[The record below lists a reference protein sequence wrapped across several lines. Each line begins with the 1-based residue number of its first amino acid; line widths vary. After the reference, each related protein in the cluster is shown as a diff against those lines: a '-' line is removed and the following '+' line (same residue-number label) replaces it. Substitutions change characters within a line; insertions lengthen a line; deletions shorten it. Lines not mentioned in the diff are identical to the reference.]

1 MRVKRNALQLGEY
14 LQGCDIVLDGRDD
27 VACSDPAGELT
38 RETSVRLNDT
48 KYRITHGLSKLGNL
62 LPVKMIPE
70 KPLPFNGD
78 FSSPDEYIDEL
89 LKFVRTSETFQI
101 LCGGVHILDFFTI
114 EPGLFHY
121 AIPKEWHPFIL
132 SCSLMEFL
140 DLLMRDDLEKLN
152 YDGIQPPES
161 FIEYVRTVRNL
172 SLGRSFTPPTEKL
185 PALPR
190 SVAIGMNV
198 KKNHEVTNFADCL
211 SRLSD
216 DIREQYGN
224 EISHYVD
231 FGSGQNYLGR
241 AMASEPYNRH
251 VVAVEGREN
260 NVSAAKGLD
269 MSSGLAVKP
278 KVMRNKKLWTKILE
292 ARGPDT
298 QDDPEALAKAIRDV
312 AGDEAFEFKPV
323 KELEGEYT
331 LEKGKGSVQYISGR
345 LDSGELGEVI
355 AQINTESDSEAEKK
369 DLSLMAMSIHSCGNL
384 SHFGIRSL
392 VLNPDI
398 RAVAIVGCC
407 YNLMTEKLGP
417 PTYKHA
423 FLRPTLQAVNGRLV
437 RESDKHDPQGF
448 PMSQKFSTYQGDGVR
463 LNITARMMACQAP
476 QNWTEKESAG
486 FFSRHFYRAVLQKI
500 FLDRGVV
507 RKVRHG
513 DSQGE
518 QRKADTASSAR
529 DDSESPFDISTNPVI
544 IGSLRKSCY
553 VTFKSY
559 VRGAV
564 EKLTTNTDYKQYVE
578 VMQEKMGNITD
589 EEIEQYEAQYLP
601 RKKELCAIWSLMAF
615 SAMAVESLIV
625 SDRWTFLKEHDDLV
639 RHAWVETVFD
649 YGLSP
654 RNLVVVGVKR

>member
-1 MRVKRNALQLGEY
+1 
-14 LQGCDIVLDGRDD
+14 
-27 VACSDPAGELT
+27 
-38 RETSVRLNDT
+38 
-48 KYRITHGLSKLGNL
+48 
-62 LPVKMIPE
+62 MIPE
-70 KPLPFNGD
+70 KPLPFNGN
-78 FSSPDEYIDEL
+78 FSSPEEYIDEL

-121 AIPKEWHPFIL
+121 AIPKEWHAFIL
-132 SCSLMEFL
+132 SRSLMEFL
-140 DLLMRDDLEKLN
+140 DFLMRNDLDNLKLE
-152 YDGIQPPES
+152 GEQPPAS
-161 FIEYVRTVRNL
+161 LIDYTRTVRNL
-172 SLGRSFTPPTEKL
+172 SLGRSFTPASEKL
-185 PALPR
+185 PVLPR
-190 SVAIGMNV
+190 SVAVGMNV
-198 KKNHEVTNFADCL
+198 KKTHEVTNFADYL
-211 SRLSD
+211 ARLSE
-216 DIREQYGN
+216 DISSQCGY

-251 VVAVEGREN
+251 VIAVEGREN
-260 NVSAAKGLD
+260 NVTAARGLD
-269 MSSGLAVKP
+269 VSSGLAVKP

-292 ARGPDT
+292 ARGPDG
-298 QDDPEALAKAIRDV
+298 QDDSEALAKAIREV
-312 AGDEAFEFKPV
+312 AGDEAFEFRPV
-323 KELEGEYT
+323 KELEAEYT
-331 LEKGKGSVQYISGR
+331 VGKGKGSVQYISGR
-345 LDSGELGEVI
+345 LETGDLADVI
-355 AQINTESDSEAEKK
+355 AQINPGSHIEDEKK

-437 RESDKHDPQGF
+437 RESEKHDPQGF
-448 PMSQKFSTYQGDGVR
+448 PMSQKFSAYQGEGVR

-486 FFSRHFYRAVLQKI
+486 FFSRHFYRAVLQKM

-507 RKVRHG
+507 KKVRHTG
-513 DSQGE
+513 SQGKS
-518 QRKADTASSAR
+518 QTDTAASTQ

-553 VTFKSY
+553 GSFKSY

-564 EKLTTNTDYKQYVE
+564 EKLTTNNEYKQYAD
-578 VMQEKMGNITD
+578 VMQEKMGDISD
-589 EEIEQYEAQYLP
+589 EEIERYEALYLP
-601 RKKELCAIWSLMAF
+601 RKKELCAVWSLMAF

-649 YGLSP
+649 YEQSP

>member
-241 AMASEPYNRH
+241 VMASEPYNRH

-559 VRGAV
+559 VHGAV

>member
-1 MRVKRNALQLGEY
+1 
-14 LQGCDIVLDGRDD
+14 
-27 VACSDPAGELT
+27 
-38 RETSVRLNDT
+38 
-48 KYRITHGLSKLGNL
+48 
-62 LPVKMIPE
+62 MIPE
-70 KPLPFNGD
+70 KPLPFNGN
-78 FSSPDEYIDEL
+78 FSSPEEYIDEL
-89 LKFVRTSETFQI
+89 LKFVRTSETFQV

-121 AIPKEWHPFIL
+121 AIPKEWHAFIL
-132 SCSLMEFL
+132 SRSLMEFL
-140 DLLMRDDLEKLN
+140 DLLMRDDLDNIKLE
-152 YDGIQPPES
+152 GEQPPAS
-161 FIEYVRTVRNL
+161 LIDYIRTVRGL
-172 SLGRSFTPPTEKL
+172 SLGRSFTPPSGKL
-185 PALPR
+185 PVLPR
-190 SVAIGMNV
+190 SVAVGMNV
-198 KKNHEVTNFADCL
+198 KKTHEVTNFADYL
-211 SRLSD
+211 ARLSE
-216 DIREQYGN
+216 DISSQCGYD
-224 EISHYVD
+224 ISHYVD

-260 NVSAAKGLD
+260 NVTAARGLD
-269 MSSGLAVKP
+269 VTSGLAVKP

-292 ARGPDT
+292 ARGPDG
-298 QDDPEALAKAIRDV
+298 QEDPEALAKAIREI
-312 AGDEAFEFKPV
+312 AGDEAFEFRPV
-323 KELEGEYT
+323 KELETEYT
-331 LEKGKGSVQYISGR
+331 VEKGKGSVQYISGR
-345 LDSGELGEVI
+345 LETGDLADVI
-355 AQINTESDSEAEKK
+355 AQINPRSQTEDEKE

-437 RESDKHDPQGF
+437 RESEKHDPQGF
-448 PMSQKFSTYQGDGVR
+448 PMSQKFSAYQGDGVR

-486 FFSRHFYRAVLQKI
+486 FFSRHFYRAVLQRM

-507 RKVRHG
+507 KKVRHTG
-513 DSQGE
+513 SQE
-518 QRKADTASSAR
+518 ESPADVAASTQ

-553 VTFKSY
+553 GSFKSY
-559 VRGAV
+559 VRGAM
-564 EKLTTNTDYKQYVE
+564 EKLTTNNEYKQYAD
-578 VMQEKMGNITD
+578 VMQEKMGDISD
-589 EEIEQYEAQYLP
+589 EEIERYEVLYLP
-601 RKKELCAIWSLMAF
+601 RKKELCAVWSLMAF

-649 YGLSP
+649 YEQSP

>member
-1 MRVKRNALQLGEY
+1 
-14 LQGCDIVLDGRDD
+14 
-27 VACSDPAGELT
+27 
-38 RETSVRLNDT
+38 
-48 KYRITHGLSKLGNL
+48 
-62 LPVKMIPE
+62 MIPE

-78 FSSPDEYIDEL
+78 FSSPEEYIDEL
-89 LKFVRTSETFQI
+89 LKFVQTSETFQI

-121 AIPKEWHPFIL
+121 AIPKDWHPFIL
-132 SCSLMEFL
+132 DCSLMKFL
-140 DLLMRDDLEKLN
+140 DLLMRDDLDNLKFEGEK
-152 YDGIQPPES
+152 PPES
-161 FIEYVRTVRNL
+161 LIDYIRTVRNL
-172 SLGRSFTPPTEKL
+172 SLGRSFAPPSEKL
-185 PALPR
+185 PVLPR

-198 KKNHEVTNFADCL
+198 KKTHEVSNFADYL
-211 SRLSD
+211 ARLSD
-216 DIREQYGN
+216 DISEQYGN

-260 NVSAAKGLD
+260 NVTAAKGLD

-292 ARGPDT
+292 ARGPEG
-298 QDDPEALAKAIRDV
+298 QDDPEALAKAVREV
-312 AGDEAFEFKPV
+312 AGDEAFEFRPV

-331 LEKGKGSVQYISGR
+331 VEQGKGSVQYISGR
-345 LDSGELGEVI
+345 LDSGDLGDVI
-355 AQINTESDSEAEKK
+355 DQINTGSESAIEKK
-369 DLSLMAMSIHSCGNL
+369 DMSLMAMSIHSCGNL

-437 RESDKHDPQGF
+437 RESEKHDPQGF
-448 PMSQKFSTYQGDGVR
+448 PMSQKFSTYEGDGVR

-507 RKVRHG
+507 KKVRHT
-513 DSQGE
+513 DDQGKPQE
-518 QRKADTASSAR
+518 STAASNK

-544 IGSLRKSCY
+544 IGSLRKACY
-553 VTFKSY
+553 GSFKSY

-564 EKLTTNTDYKQYVE
+564 EKLTTNNEYKQYAE
-578 VMQEKMGNITD
+578 VMQEKMGGMTD
-589 EEIEQYEAQYLP
+589 EEIERYEALYLP
-601 RKKELCAIWSLMAF
+601 RKKELCAVWSLMAF

-649 YGLSP
+649 YKQSP
-654 RNLVVVGVKR
+654 RNLVVVGVKA

>member
-1 MRVKRNALQLGEY
+1 
-14 LQGCDIVLDGRDD
+14 
-27 VACSDPAGELT
+27 
-38 RETSVRLNDT
+38 
-48 KYRITHGLSKLGNL
+48 
-62 LPVKMIPE
+62 MIPE
-70 KPLPFNGD
+70 NPLPFNGN
-78 FSSPDEYIDEL
+78 FSSPEEYIDEL

-121 AIPKEWHPFIL
+121 AIPKEWHAFIL
-132 SCSLMEFL
+132 SRSLMEFL
-140 DLLMRDDLEKLN
+140 DLLMRDDLDNLKLE
-152 YDGIQPPES
+152 GEQPPAS
-161 FIEYVRTVRNL
+161 LIDYIRTVRSL
-172 SLGRSFTPPTEKL
+172 SLGRSFTPPSDKL
-185 PALPR
+185 PVLPR
-190 SVAIGMNV
+190 SVAVGMNV
-198 KKNHEVTNFADCL
+198 KKTHEVTNFADYL
-211 SRLSD
+211 ARLSE
-216 DIREQYGN
+216 DISSQCGY

-260 NVSAAKGLD
+260 NVTAARGLD
-269 MSSGLAVKP
+269 VSSGLAVKP

-292 ARGPDT
+292 ARGPDG
-298 QDDPEALAKAIRDV
+298 QEDPEALAKAIREV
-312 AGDEAFEFKPV
+312 AGDEAFEFRPV
-323 KELEGEYT
+323 KELEAEYT
-331 LEKGKGSVQYISGR
+331 VEKGKGSVQYISGR
-345 LDSGELGEVI
+345 LETGDLADVI
-355 AQINTESDSEAEKK
+355 AQINPGSQTEDEKK

-437 RESDKHDPQGF
+437 RESEKHDPQGF
-448 PMSQKFSTYQGDGVR
+448 PMSQKFSAYQGDGVR

-486 FFSRHFYRAVLQKI
+486 FFSRHFYRAVLQKM

-507 RKVRHG
+507 KKVRHTG
-513 DSQGE
+513 SQGE
-518 QRKADTASSAR
+518 SQADTAASTQ

-553 VTFKSY
+553 GSFKSY

-564 EKLTTNTDYKQYVE
+564 EKLTTNNEYKQYAD
-578 VMQEKMGNITD
+578 VMQEKMGDISD
-589 EEIEQYEAQYLP
+589 EEIERYEALYMP
-601 RKKELCAIWSLMAF
+601 RKKELCAVWSLMAF

-649 YGLSP
+649 YEQSP

>member
-1 MRVKRNALQLGEY
+1 
-14 LQGCDIVLDGRDD
+14 
-27 VACSDPAGELT
+27 
-38 RETSVRLNDT
+38 
-48 KYRITHGLSKLGNL
+48 
-62 LPVKMIPE
+62 MIPE
-70 KPLPFNGD
+70 NPLPFNGN
-78 FSSPDEYIDEL
+78 FSSPEEYIDEL

-121 AIPKEWHPFIL
+121 AIPKEWHAFIL
-132 SCSLMEFL
+132 SRSLMEFL
-140 DLLMRDDLEKLN
+140 DLLMRDDLDDLKLE
-152 YDGIQPPES
+152 GEHPPAS
-161 FIEYVRTVRNL
+161 LIDYIRTVRNL
-172 SLGRSFTPPTEKL
+172 SLGRSFTPPSEKL
-185 PALPR
+185 PVLPR
-190 SVAIGMNV
+190 SVAVGMNV
-198 KKNHEVTNFADCL
+198 KKTHEVTNFADYL
-211 SRLSD
+211 ARLSE
-216 DIREQYGN
+216 DISSQCGY

-260 NVSAAKGLD
+260 NVTAARGLD
-269 MSSGLAVKP
+269 VTSGLAVKP

-292 ARGPDT
+292 VRGPDG
-298 QDDPEALAKAIRDV
+298 QEDPEALAKAIREV
-312 AGDEAFEFKPV
+312 AGDETFEFRPV
-323 KELEGEYT
+323 KELEAEYT
-331 LEKGKGSVQYISGR
+331 VEKGKGSVQYISGR
-345 LDSGELGEVI
+345 LETGDLADVI
-355 AQINTESDSEAEKK
+355 AQINPGSQTEGEKK

-437 RESDKHDPQGF
+437 RESEKHDPQGF
-448 PMSQKFSTYQGDGVR
+448 PMSQKFSAYQGDGVR

-486 FFSRHFYRAVLQKI
+486 FFSRHFYRAVLQKM

-507 RKVRHG
+507 KKVRHTG
-513 DSQGE
+513 SQE
-518 QRKADTASSAR
+518 ESQADTAASTQ

-553 VTFKSY
+553 GSFKSY

-564 EKLTTNTDYKQYVE
+564 EKLTTNNEYKQYAGVI
-578 VMQEKMGNITD
+578 QEKMGDISI
-589 EEIEQYEAQYLP
+589 EEIERYEALYLP
-601 RKKELCAIWSLMAF
+601 RKKELCAVWSLMAF

-649 YGLSP
+649 YEQSP

>member
-1 MRVKRNALQLGEY
+1 
-14 LQGCDIVLDGRDD
+14 
-27 VACSDPAGELT
+27 
-38 RETSVRLNDT
+38 
-48 KYRITHGLSKLGNL
+48 
-62 LPVKMIPE
+62 MIPQ
-70 KPLPFNGD
+70 KPLPFNGN
-78 FSSPDEYIDEL
+78 FSSPEEYVDEL

-121 AIPKEWHPFIL
+121 AIPKEWHAFIL
-132 SCSLMEFL
+132 SKSLMEFL
-140 DLLMRDDLEKLN
+140 DLLMRDDLDNLKLE
-152 YDGIQPPES
+152 GEQPPAS
-161 FIEYVRTVRNL
+161 LIDYIRTVRNL
-172 SLGRSFTPPTEKL
+172 SLGRSFTPPSEKL
-185 PALPR
+185 PVLPR
-190 SVAIGMNV
+190 SVAVGMNV
-198 KKNHEVTNFADCL
+198 KKTHEVTNFADYL
-211 SRLSD
+211 ARLSE
-216 DIREQYGN
+216 DISSQCGY

-260 NVSAAKGLD
+260 NVTAARGLD
-269 MSSGLAVKP
+269 VTSGLAVKP

-292 ARGPDT
+292 ARGPDG
-298 QDDPEALAKAIRDV
+298 QEDPEALAKAIREV
-312 AGDEAFEFKPV
+312 AGDEAFEFRPV
-323 KELEGEYT
+323 KELEAEYT
-331 LEKGKGSVQYISGR
+331 VEKGKGSVQYISGR
-345 LDSGELGEVI
+345 LETGDLADVI
-355 AQINTESDSEAEKK
+355 AQINPGSQTEDEKK

-437 RESDKHDPQGF
+437 RESEKHDPQGF
-448 PMSQKFSTYQGDGVR
+448 PMSQKFAAYQGDGVR

-486 FFSRHFYRAVLQKI
+486 FFSRHFYRAVLQKM

-507 RKVRHG
+507 KKVRHTG
-513 DSQGE
+513 SQE
-518 QRKADTASSAR
+518 ESQADTAASTQ

-553 VTFKSY
+553 GSFKSY

-564 EKLTTNTDYKQYVE
+564 EKLTTNNEYKQYADVI
-578 VMQEKMGNITD
+578 QEKMGDISD
-589 EEIEQYEAQYLP
+589 EEIERYEALYLP
-601 RKKELCAIWSLMAF
+601 RKKELCAVWSLMAF

-625 SDRWTFLKEHDDLV
+625 SDRWTFLKEHNDLV

-649 YGLSP
+649 YGQSP

>member
-1 MRVKRNALQLGEY
+1 
-14 LQGCDIVLDGRDD
+14 
-27 VACSDPAGELT
+27 
-38 RETSVRLNDT
+38 
-48 KYRITHGLSKLGNL
+48 
-62 LPVKMIPE
+62 MIPE
-70 KPLPFNGD
+70 KPLPFNGN
-78 FSSPDEYIDEL
+78 FSSPEEYIDEL

-121 AIPKEWHPFIL
+121 AIPKEWHAFVL
-132 SCSLMEFL
+132 SRSLMEFL
-140 DLLMRDDLEKLN
+140 DLLMRDDLDNLN
-152 YDGIQPPES
+152 LEGELAPES
-161 FIEYVRTVRNL
+161 LIDYIRTVRSL
-172 SLGRSFTPPTEKL
+172 SLGRSFTPPSEKL
-185 PALPR
+185 PVLPR
-190 SVAIGMNV
+190 SVAVGMNV
-198 KKNHEVTNFADCL
+198 KKTHEVINFADYL
-211 SRLSD
+211 ARLSE
-216 DIREQYGN
+216 DISSQCGY

-260 NVSAAKGLD
+260 NVTAARGLD
-269 MSSGLAVKP
+269 VSSGLAVKP

-292 ARGPDT
+292 ARGPDG
-298 QDDPEALAKAIRDV
+298 QEDPEALAKAIREV
-312 AGDEAFEFKPV
+312 AGDEAFEFRPV
-323 KELEGEYT
+323 KELEAEYT
-331 LEKGKGSVQYISGR
+331 VEKGKGSVQYISGR
-345 LDSGELGEVI
+345 LETGDLADVI
-355 AQINTESDSEAEKK
+355 AQIDPGSQTEDEKK

-392 VLNPDI
+392 VLNRDI

-437 RESDKHDPQGF
+437 RESEKHDPQGF
-448 PMSQKFSTYQGDGVR
+448 PMSKKFSTYQGDGVR

-486 FFSRHFYRAVLQKI
+486 FFSRHFYRAVLQKM

-507 RKVRHG
+507 KKVRHTG
-513 DSQGE
+513 SQAKS
-518 QRKADTASSAR
+518 QADTAASTQ

-553 VTFKSY
+553 GSFKSY

-564 EKLTTNTDYKQYVE
+564 EKLTTNNEYKQYAT
-578 VMQEKMGNITD
+578 VMQEKMGDISD
-589 EEIEQYEAQYLP
+589 EEIERYEALYLP
-601 RKKELCAIWSLMAF
+601 RKKELCAVWSLMAF

-649 YGLSP
+649 YQQSP

>member
-1 MRVKRNALQLGEY
+1 
-14 LQGCDIVLDGRDD
+14 
-27 VACSDPAGELT
+27 
-38 RETSVRLNDT
+38 
-48 KYRITHGLSKLGNL
+48 
-62 LPVKMIPE
+62 MIPE
-70 KPLPFNGD
+70 KPLPFNGN
-78 FSSPDEYIDEL
+78 FSSPEEYIDEL

-121 AIPKEWHPFIL
+121 AIPTEWHAFIL
-132 SCSLMEFL
+132 SRSLMEFL
-140 DLLMRDDLEKLN
+140 DLLMRDDLDNLKLK
-152 YDGIQPPES
+152 GEQPPAS
-161 FIEYVRTVRNL
+161 LIDYIRTVRNL
-172 SLGRSFTPPTEKL
+172 SLGRSFTPPSEKL
-185 PALPR
+185 PVLPR
-190 SVAIGMNV
+190 SVAVGMNV
-198 KKNHEVTNFADCL
+198 KKTHEVTNFADYL
-211 SRLSD
+211 ARLSE
-216 DIREQYGN
+216 DISSQCGY

-260 NVSAAKGLD
+260 NVTAARGLD
-269 MSSGLAVKP
+269 VTSGLAVKP

-292 ARGPDT
+292 ARGPDG
-298 QDDPEALAKAIRDV
+298 QEDSEALAKAIREV
-312 AGDEAFEFKPV
+312 AGDEAFEFRPV
-323 KELEGEYT
+323 KELEAEYT
-331 LEKGKGSVQYISGR
+331 VEKGKGSVQYISGR
-345 LDSGELGEVI
+345 LETGDLADVI
-355 AQINTESDSEAEKK
+355 AQINPGSQTEDEKK

-437 RESDKHDPQGF
+437 RESEKHDPQGF
-448 PMSQKFSTYQGDGVR
+448 PMSQKFSAYQGDGVR

-486 FFSRHFYRAVLQKI
+486 FFSRHFYRAVLQKM

-507 RKVRHG
+507 KKVRHTG
-513 DSQGE
+513 SQE
-518 QRKADTASSAR
+518 ESQADTAASTQ

-553 VTFKSY
+553 GSFKSY

-564 EKLTTNTDYKQYVE
+564 EKLTTNNEYKQYADVI
-578 VMQEKMGNITD
+578 QEKMGDISD
-589 EEIEQYEAQYLP
+589 EEIQRYEALYLP
-601 RKKELCAIWSLMAF
+601 RKKELCAVWSLMAF

-649 YGLSP
+649 YEQSP

>member
-1 MRVKRNALQLGEY
+1 
-14 LQGCDIVLDGRDD
+14 
-27 VACSDPAGELT
+27 
-38 RETSVRLNDT
+38 
-48 KYRITHGLSKLGNL
+48 
-62 LPVKMIPE
+62 MIPE
-70 KPLPFNGD
+70 NPLPFNGN
-78 FSSPDEYIDEL
+78 FSSPEEYIDEL
-89 LKFVRTSETFQI
+89 LRFVRTSETFQI

-121 AIPKEWHPFIL
+121 AIPKEWHAFIL
-132 SCSLMEFL
+132 SRSLMEFL
-140 DLLMRDDLEKLN
+140 DLLMRDDLDNLKLE
-152 YDGIQPPES
+152 GEQPPAS
-161 FIEYVRTVRNL
+161 LIDYIRTVRSL
-172 SLGRSFTPPTEKL
+172 SLGRSFTPPSEKL
-185 PALPR
+185 PVLPR
-190 SVAIGMNV
+190 SVAVGMNV
-198 KKNHEVTNFADCL
+198 KKTHEVTNFADYL
-211 SRLSD
+211 ARLSE
-216 DIREQYGN
+216 DISSQCGY

-260 NVSAAKGLD
+260 NVTAARGLD
-269 MSSGLAVKP
+269 VSSGLAVKP

-292 ARGPDT
+292 ARGPDG
-298 QDDPEALAKAIRDV
+298 QEDPEALAKAIREV
-312 AGDEAFEFKPV
+312 AGDEAFEFRPV
-323 KELEGEYT
+323 KELEAEYT
-331 LEKGKGSVQYISGR
+331 VEKGKGSVQYISGR
-345 LDSGELGEVI
+345 LETGDLADVI
-355 AQINTESDSEAEKK
+355 AQINPGSQTEDEKK

-437 RESDKHDPQGF
+437 RESEKHDPQGF
-448 PMSQKFSTYQGDGVR
+448 PMSQKFSAYQGDGVR

-486 FFSRHFYRAVLQKI
+486 FFSRHFYRAVLQKM

-507 RKVRHG
+507 KKVRHTG
-513 DSQGE
+513 SQGE
-518 QRKADTASSAR
+518 SQADTAASTQ

-553 VTFKSY
+553 GSFKSY

-564 EKLTTNTDYKQYVE
+564 EKLTTNNEYKQYAD
-578 VMQEKMGNITD
+578 VMQEKMGDISD
-589 EEIEQYEAQYLP
+589 EEIERYEALYMP
-601 RKKELCAIWSLMAF
+601 RKKELCAVWSLMAF

-649 YGLSP
+649 YEQSP

>member
-1 MRVKRNALQLGEY
+1 
-14 LQGCDIVLDGRDD
+14 
-27 VACSDPAGELT
+27 
-38 RETSVRLNDT
+38 
-48 KYRITHGLSKLGNL
+48 
-62 LPVKMIPE
+62 MIPE
-70 KPLPFNGD
+70 NPLPFNGN
-78 FSSPDEYIDEL
+78 FSSPEEYIDEL

-121 AIPKEWHPFIL
+121 AIPKEWHAFIL
-132 SCSLMEFL
+132 SRSLMEFL
-140 DLLMRDDLEKLN
+140 DLLMRDDLDNLKLE
-152 YDGIQPPES
+152 GEQPPS
-161 FIEYVRTVRNL
+161 SLIDYIRTVRNL
-172 SLGRSFTPPTEKL
+172 SLGRSFTPPSEKL
-185 PALPR
+185 PVLPR
-190 SVAIGMNV
+190 SVAVGMNV
-198 KKNHEVTNFADCL
+198 KKTHEVTNFADYL
-211 SRLSD
+211 ARLSE
-216 DIREQYGN
+216 DISLQCGY

-260 NVSAAKGLD
+260 NVTAARGLD
-269 MSSGLAVKP
+269 VSSGLAVKP

-292 ARGPDT
+292 ARRPDG
-298 QDDPEALAKAIRDV
+298 QEDPEALAKAIREV
-312 AGDEAFEFKPV
+312 AGDEAFEFRPV
-323 KELEGEYT
+323 KELEAEYT
-331 LEKGKGSVQYISGR
+331 VEKGKGSVQYISGR
-345 LDSGELGEVI
+345 LETGDLADVI
-355 AQINTESDSEAEKK
+355 AQINPESQTEDEKK

-437 RESDKHDPQGF
+437 RESEKHDPQGF
-448 PMSQKFSTYQGDGVR
+448 PMSQKFSAYQGDGVR

-486 FFSRHFYRAVLQKI
+486 FFSRHFYRAVLQKM

-507 RKVRHG
+507 KKVRRTG
-513 DSQGE
+513 SQE
-518 QRKADTASSAR
+518 ESQADTAASTQ

-544 IGSLRKSCY
+544 IGSLRKGCY
-553 VTFKSY
+553 GSFKSY

-564 EKLTTNTDYKQYVE
+564 EKLTTNNEYKQYAD
-578 VMQEKMGNITD
+578 VMQEKMGDISD
-589 EEIEQYEAQYLP
+589 EEIERYEALYLP
-601 RKKELCAIWSLMAF
+601 RKKELCAVWSLMAF

-649 YGLSP
+649 YEQSP

>member
-1 MRVKRNALQLGEY
+1 
-14 LQGCDIVLDGRDD
+14 
-27 VACSDPAGELT
+27 
-38 RETSVRLNDT
+38 
-48 KYRITHGLSKLGNL
+48 
-62 LPVKMIPE
+62 MIPE
-70 KPLPFNGD
+70 KPLPFNGN
-78 FSSPDEYIDEL
+78 FSSPEEYIDEL

-121 AIPKEWHPFIL
+121 AIPTEWHAFIL
-132 SCSLMEFL
+132 SRSLMQFL
-140 DLLMRDDLEKLN
+140 DLLMRDDLDNLKLE
-152 YDGIQPPES
+152 GEQPPAS
-161 FIEYVRTVRNL
+161 LIDYIQTVRNL
-172 SLGRSFTPPTEKL
+172 SLGRSFTPPSEKL
-185 PALPR
+185 PVLPR
-190 SVAIGMNV
+190 SVAVGMNV
-198 KKNHEVTNFADCL
+198 KKTHEVTNFADYL
-211 SRLSD
+211 ARLSE
-216 DIREQYGN
+216 DISSQCGY

-260 NVSAAKGLD
+260 NVTAARGLD
-269 MSSGLAVKP
+269 VTSGLAVKP

-292 ARGPDT
+292 ARGPDG
-298 QDDPEALAKAIRDV
+298 QEDPEALAKAIREV
-312 AGDEAFEFKPV
+312 AGDEAFEFRPV
-323 KELEGEYT
+323 KELEAEYT
-331 LEKGKGSVQYISGR
+331 VEKGKGSVQYISGR
-345 LDSGELGEVI
+345 LETGDLADVI
-355 AQINTESDSEAEKK
+355 AQINPGSQTEDEKK

-437 RESDKHDPQGF
+437 RESEKHDPQGF
-448 PMSQKFSTYQGDGVR
+448 PMSQKFSAYQGDGVR

-486 FFSRHFYRAVLQKI
+486 FFSRHFYRAVLQKM

-507 RKVRHG
+507 KKVRHTG
-513 DSQGE
+513 SQE
-518 QRKADTASSAR
+518 ESQADTAASTQ

-553 VTFKSY
+553 GSFKSY

-564 EKLTTNTDYKQYVE
+564 EKLTTNNEYKQYADVI
-578 VMQEKMGNITD
+578 QEKMGDISD
-589 EEIEQYEAQYLP
+589 EEIQRYEALYLP
-601 RKKELCAIWSLMAF
+601 RKKELCAVWSLMAF

-649 YGLSP
+649 YEQSP

>member
-1 MRVKRNALQLGEY
+1 
-14 LQGCDIVLDGRDD
+14 
-27 VACSDPAGELT
+27 
-38 RETSVRLNDT
+38 
-48 KYRITHGLSKLGNL
+48 
-62 LPVKMIPE
+62 MIPE
-70 KPLPFNGD
+70 KPLPFNGN
-78 FSSPDEYIDEL
+78 FSSPEEYIDEL

-121 AIPKEWHPFIL
+121 AIPKEWHAFIL
-132 SCSLMEFL
+132 SRSLMEFL
-140 DLLMRDDLEKLN
+140 DLLMRDDLDNLKLEGEK
-152 YDGIQPPES
+152 PPAS
-161 FIEYVRTVRNL
+161 LIDYIRTVRSL
-172 SLGRSFTPPTEKL
+172 SLGRSFTPPSEQL
-185 PALPR
+185 PVLPR
-190 SVAIGMNV
+190 SVAVGMNV
-198 KKNHEVTNFADCL
+198 KKTHEVTNFADYL
-211 SRLSD
+211 ARLSE
-216 DIREQYGN
+216 DISSQCGY

-260 NVSAAKGLD
+260 NVTAARGLD
-269 MSSGLAVKP
+269 VSSGLAVKP

-292 ARGPDT
+292 ARGPDG
-298 QDDPEALAKAIRDV
+298 QEDPEALAKAIREV
-312 AGDEAFEFKPV
+312 AGDEAFEFRPV
-323 KELEGEYT
+323 KALEAEYT
-331 LEKGKGSVQYISGR
+331 VEKGKGSVQYISGR
-345 LDSGELGEVI
+345 LETGDLADVI
-355 AQINTESDSEAEKK
+355 AQINPGSQTEDEKK

-437 RESDKHDPQGF
+437 RESEKHDPQGF
-448 PMSQKFSTYQGDGVR
+448 PMSQKFSAYQGDGVR

-486 FFSRHFYRAVLQKI
+486 FFSRHFYRAVLQKM

-507 RKVRHG
+507 KKVRHTG
-513 DSQGE
+513 SQGE
-518 QRKADTASSAR
+518 SQADTAASTQ

-553 VTFKSY
+553 GSFKSY

-564 EKLTTNTDYKQYVE
+564 EKLTTNNEYKQYAD
-578 VMQEKMGNITD
+578 VMQEKMGDISD
-589 EEIEQYEAQYLP
+589 EEIERYEGLYLP
-601 RKKELCAIWSLMAF
+601 RKKELCAVWSLMAF

-649 YGLSP
+649 YEQSP

>member
-1 MRVKRNALQLGEY
+1 
-14 LQGCDIVLDGRDD
+14 
-27 VACSDPAGELT
+27 
-38 RETSVRLNDT
+38 
-48 KYRITHGLSKLGNL
+48 
-62 LPVKMIPE
+62 MIPE
-70 KPLPFNGD
+70 KPLPFNGN
-78 FSSPDEYIDEL
+78 FSSPEEYIDEL

-140 DLLMRDDLEKLN
+140 DLLMRDDIDEVKFEGEK
-152 YDGIQPPES
+152 PPGS
-161 FIEYVRTVRNL
+161 LIEYIRAVRNL
-172 SLGRSFTPPTEKL
+172 SLGRSFTPPSEKL
-185 PALPR
+185 PVLPR
-190 SVAIGMNV
+190 SVAVGMNV
-198 KKNHEVTNFADCL
+198 KKTHEVTNFADYL
-211 SRLSD
+211 TRLSD
-216 DIREQYGN
+216 DISEQYGN

-260 NVSAAKGLD
+260 NVTAARGLD

-278 KVMRNKKLWTKILE
+278 KVMRNKKIWTKILE
-292 ARGPDT
+292 ARGPDN
-298 QDDPEALAKAIRDV
+298 QDDPEALARAIREV
-312 AGDEAFEFKPV
+312 AGDEAFEFRPI
-323 KELEGEYT
+323 KELEAEYT
-331 LEKGKGSVQYISGR
+331 VEKGKGSVQYISGR
-345 LDSGELGEVI
+345 LDSGDLADVI
-355 AQINTESDSEAEKK
+355 AQINTGKDSEAEKK
-369 DLSLMAMSIHSCGNL
+369 DLRLMAMSIHSCGNL

-392 VLNPDI
+392 ILNPDI

-423 FLRPTLQAVNGRLV
+423 FLRPTLQAANGRLV

-486 FFSRHFYRAVLQKI
+486 FFSRHFYRAVLQKM

-507 RKVRHG
+507 KKVRHTG
-513 DSQGE
+513 GQGE
-518 QRKADTASSAR
+518 SQADAATSSQ

-553 VTFKSY
+553 GSFKSY

-564 EKLTTNTDYKQYVE
+564 EKLTANNEYKQYAE

-589 EEIEQYEAQYLP
+589 EEIERYEALYLA
-601 RKKELCAIWSLMAF
+601 RKKELCAVWSLMAF

-654 RNLVVVGVKR
+654 RNLVVVGLKQ

>member
-1 MRVKRNALQLGEY
+1 
-14 LQGCDIVLDGRDD
+14 
-27 VACSDPAGELT
+27 
-38 RETSVRLNDT
+38 
-48 KYRITHGLSKLGNL
+48 
-62 LPVKMIPE
+62 MIPE
-70 KPLPFNGD
+70 KSLPFNGS

-121 AIPKEWHPFIL
+121 AIPKEWHAFIL
-132 SCSLMEFL
+132 SRSLKEFL
-140 DLLMRDDLEKLN
+140 DLLMRDDIDNLKLE
-152 YDGIQPPES
+152 GEQPPAS
-161 FIEYVRTVRNL
+161 LIDYIRTVRNL
-172 SLGRSFTPPTEKL
+172 SLGRSFTPPSEKL
-185 PALPR
+185 PVLPR
-190 SVAIGMNV
+190 SVAVGMNV
-198 KKNHEVTNFADCL
+198 KKTHEVTNFADYL
-211 SRLSD
+211 ARLSE
-216 DIREQYGN
+216 DISSQCGY

-260 NVSAAKGLD
+260 NVTAARGLD
-269 MSSGLAVKP
+269 VSSGLAVKP

-292 ARGPDT
+292 ARGPDG
-298 QDDPEALAKAIRDV
+298 QEDPEALAKAIREV
-312 AGDEAFEFKPV
+312 AGDEAFEFRPV
-323 KELEGEYT
+323 KELEAEYT
-331 LEKGKGSVQYISGR
+331 VEKGKGSVQYISGR
-345 LDSGELGEVI
+345 LETGDLADVI
-355 AQINTESDSEAEKK
+355 AQINPGSQTEDEKK

-437 RESDKHDPQGF
+437 RESEKHDPQGF
-448 PMSQKFSTYQGDGVR
+448 PMSQKFSVYQGDGVR

-476 QNWTEKESAG
+476 QNWTEKESVG
-486 FFSRHFYRAVLQKI
+486 FFSRHFYRAVLQKM

-507 RKVRHG
+507 KKVRHTG
-513 DSQGE
+513 SQE
-518 QRKADTASSAR
+518 ESQADTAASTQ

-553 VTFKSY
+553 GSFKSY
-559 VRGAV
+559 IRGAV
-564 EKLTTNTDYKQYVE
+564 EKLTTNNEYKQYADVI
-578 VMQEKMGNITD
+578 QEKMGDISD
-589 EEIEQYEAQYLP
+589 EEIERYEALYLP
-601 RKKELCAIWSLMAF
+601 RKKELCAVWSLMAF

-649 YGLSP
+649 YEQSP

>member
-1 MRVKRNALQLGEY
+1 
-14 LQGCDIVLDGRDD
+14 
-27 VACSDPAGELT
+27 
-38 RETSVRLNDT
+38 
-48 KYRITHGLSKLGNL
+48 
-62 LPVKMIPE
+62 MIPE

-78 FSSPDEYIDEL
+78 FCSPEEYIDEL
-89 LKFVRTSETFQI
+89 LMFVRTSETFQI

-121 AIPKEWHPFIL
+121 AIPKEWHSFIL
-132 SCSLMEFL
+132 SRSLMEFL
-140 DLLMRDDLEKLN
+140 DLLMRDNLDTVKFE
-152 YDGIQPPES
+152 GEQPPDS
-161 FIEYVRTVRNL
+161 FIKYIRTIRNL
-172 SLGRSFTPPTEKL
+172 SLGRSFSPPTHKL
-185 PALPR
+185 PVLPR
-190 SVAIGMNV
+190 SVAVGMNV
-198 KKNHEVTNFADCL
+198 KKTHEVTNFADYL
-211 SRLSD
+211 ARLSE
-216 DIREQYGN
+216 DIHKQYGN
-224 EISHYVD
+224 EISHFID

-260 NVSAAKGLD
+260 NVTAARGLD

-292 ARGPDT
+292 SRGPDA
-298 QDDPEALAKAIRDV
+298 QDDPGALAKAIREV
-312 AGDEAFEFKPV
+312 AGDEAFEFRPV
-323 KELEGEYT
+323 RELEAQYT
-331 LEKGKGSVQYISGR
+331 VEQGKGSVQYISGR
-345 LDSGELGEVI
+345 LDSGDLSDVI
-355 AQINTESDSEAEKK
+355 GQIDTGSKSEAEKK

-398 RAVAIVGCC
+398 QAVAIVGCC

-448 PMSQKFSTYQGDGVR
+448 PMSQRFSTYQGDGVR

-476 QNWTEKESAG
+476 QNWDEKDSAG
-486 FFSRHFYRAVLQKI
+486 FFSRHFYRAVLQKM

-507 RKVRHG
+507 AKVRHS
-513 DSQGE
+513 DAHGE
-518 QRKADTASSAR
+518 PQADTAASEQ

-544 IGSLRKSCY
+544 IGSLPKTCY
-553 VTFKSY
+553 GSFKSY

-564 EKLTTNTDYKQYVE
+564 LKLTTNGEYKRYAE
-578 VMQEKMGNITD
+578 VMQEKMGSITD
-589 EEIEQYEAQYLP
+589 QEIERYEAMYLP
-601 RKKELCAIWSLMAF
+601 RKRELCAVWSLMAF

-625 SDRWTFLKEHDDLV
+625 ADRWTFLKEHDDLV

-649 YGLSP
+649 YQQSP

>member
-1 MRVKRNALQLGEY
+1 
-14 LQGCDIVLDGRDD
+14 
-27 VACSDPAGELT
+27 
-38 RETSVRLNDT
+38 
-48 KYRITHGLSKLGNL
+48 
-62 LPVKMIPE
+62 MIPE
-70 KPLPFNGD
+70 KPLPFNGN
-78 FSSPDEYIDEL
+78 FSSPEEYIDEL

-121 AIPKEWHPFIL
+121 AIPKEWHAFIL
-132 SCSLMEFL
+132 SRSLMEFL
-140 DLLMRDDLEKLN
+140 DLLMRDDLDNLELE
-152 YDGIQPPES
+152 GEQPPATL
-161 FIEYVRTVRNL
+161 IEYIRTVRNL
-172 SLGRSFTPPTEKL
+172 SLGRSFTPPSEKL
-185 PALPR
+185 PVLPR
-190 SVAIGMNV
+190 SVAVGMNV
-198 KKNHEVTNFADCL
+198 KKTHEVTNFADYL
-211 SRLSD
+211 ARLSE
-216 DIREQYGN
+216 DISAQCGYG
-224 EISHYVD
+224 ISHYVD

-260 NVSAAKGLD
+260 NVTAARGLD
-269 MSSGLAVKP
+269 VSSGLAVKP

-292 ARGPDT
+292 ARGPDG
-298 QDDPEALAKAIRDV
+298 QEDPEALAKAIREV
-312 AGDEAFEFKPV
+312 AGDEAFEFRPV
-323 KELEGEYT
+323 KELEAEYT
-331 LEKGKGSVQYISGR
+331 VEKGKGSVQYISGR
-345 LDSGELGEVI
+345 LDSGDLADVI
-355 AQINTESDSEAEKK
+355 AQINPGSHTEDEKK

-437 RESDKHDPQGF
+437 RESEKHDPQGF
-448 PMSQKFSTYQGDGVR
+448 PMSNKFSAYQGDGVR

-486 FFSRHFYRAVLQKI
+486 FFSRHFYRAVLQKM

-507 RKVRHG
+507 KKVRHTG
-513 DSQGE
+513 SQGE
-518 QRKADTASSAR
+518 SQADAAASTQ

-553 VTFKSY
+553 GSFKSY

-564 EKLTTNTDYKQYVE
+564 EKLTTNNEYKQYAE
-578 VMQEKMGNITD
+578 VMQEKMGDISD
-589 EEIEQYEAQYLP
+589 EEIERYETVYLP
-601 RKKELCAIWSLMAF
+601 RKKELCAVWSLMAF

-649 YGLSP
+649 YEQSP

>member
-1 MRVKRNALQLGEY
+1 
-14 LQGCDIVLDGRDD
+14 
-27 VACSDPAGELT
+27 
-38 RETSVRLNDT
+38 
-48 KYRITHGLSKLGNL
+48 
-62 LPVKMIPE
+62 
-70 KPLPFNGD
+70 
-78 FSSPDEYIDEL
+78 
-89 LKFVRTSETFQI
+89 
-101 LCGGVHILDFFTI
+101 
-114 EPGLFHY
+114 
-121 AIPKEWHPFIL
+121 
-132 SCSLMEFL
+132 MEFL
-140 DLLMRDDLEKLN
+140 DLLMRDDLDNLKLE
-152 YDGIQPPES
+152 GEQPPAS
-161 FIEYVRTVRNL
+161 LIDYIRAVRSL
-172 SLGRSFTPPTEKL
+172 SLGRSFTPPSEKL
-185 PALPR
+185 PVLPR
-190 SVAIGMNV
+190 SVAVGMNV
-198 KKNHEVTNFADCL
+198 KKTHEVTNFADYL
-211 SRLSD
+211 ARLSE
-216 DIREQYGN
+216 DISSQCGY

-260 NVSAAKGLD
+260 NVTAARGLD
-269 MSSGLAVKP
+269 VSSGLAVKP

-292 ARGPDT
+292 ARGPDG
-298 QDDPEALAKAIRDV
+298 QEDPEALAKAIREV
-312 AGDEAFEFKPV
+312 AGDEAFEFRPV
-323 KELEGEYT
+323 KELEAEYT
-331 LEKGKGSVQYISGR
+331 VEKGKGSVQYISGR
-345 LDSGELGEVI
+345 LETGDLADVI
-355 AQINTESDSEAEKK
+355 AQINPGSQTEDEKK

-437 RESDKHDPQGF
+437 RESEKHDPQGF
-448 PMSQKFSTYQGDGVR
+448 PMSQKFSAYQGDGVR

-486 FFSRHFYRAVLQKI
+486 FFSRHFYRAVLQKM

-507 RKVRHG
+507 KKVRHTG
-513 DSQGE
+513 SQGE
-518 QRKADTASSAR
+518 SQADTAASTQ

-553 VTFKSY
+553 GSFKSY

-564 EKLTTNTDYKQYVE
+564 EKLTTNNEYKQYAD
-578 VMQEKMGNITD
+578 VMQEKMGDISD
-589 EEIEQYEAQYLP
+589 EEIERYEALYMP
-601 RKKELCAIWSLMAF
+601 RKKELCAVWSLMAF

-649 YGLSP
+649 YEQSP

>member
-1 MRVKRNALQLGEY
+1 
-14 LQGCDIVLDGRDD
+14 
-27 VACSDPAGELT
+27 
-38 RETSVRLNDT
+38 
-48 KYRITHGLSKLGNL
+48 
-62 LPVKMIPE
+62 MIPE
-70 KPLPFNGD
+70 NPLPFNGN
-78 FSSPDEYIDEL
+78 FSSPEEYIDEL
-89 LKFVRTSETFQI
+89 LEFVRTSETFQI

-121 AIPKEWHPFIL
+121 AIPTEWHAFIL
-132 SCSLMEFL
+132 SRSLMQFL
-140 DLLMRDDLEKLN
+140 DLLMRDDLDNLKLK
-152 YDGIQPPES
+152 GEQPPAS
-161 FIEYVRTVRNL
+161 LIDYIRTVRNL
-172 SLGRSFTPPTEKL
+172 SLGRSFTPPSEKL
-185 PALPR
+185 PVLPR
-190 SVAIGMNV
+190 SVAVGMNV
-198 KKNHEVTNFADCL
+198 KKTHEVTNFADYL
-211 SRLSD
+211 ARLSE
-216 DIREQYGN
+216 DISSQCGY

-260 NVSAAKGLD
+260 NVTAARGLD
-269 MSSGLAVKP
+269 VTSGLAVKP

-292 ARGPDT
+292 ARGPDG
-298 QDDPEALAKAIRDV
+298 QEDPEALAKAIREV
-312 AGDEAFEFKPV
+312 AGDEAFEFRPV
-323 KELEGEYT
+323 KELEAEYT
-331 LEKGKGSVQYISGR
+331 VEKGKGSVQYISGR
-345 LDSGELGEVI
+345 LETGDLADVI
-355 AQINTESDSEAEKK
+355 AQINPGSQTEDEKK

-437 RESDKHDPQGF
+437 RESEKHDPQGF
-448 PMSQKFSTYQGDGVR
+448 PMSQKFSAYQGDGVR

-486 FFSRHFYRAVLQKI
+486 FFSRHFYRAVLQKM

-507 RKVRHG
+507 KKVRHTG
-513 DSQGE
+513 SQE
-518 QRKADTASSAR
+518 ESQADTAASTQ

-553 VTFKSY
+553 GSFKSY

-564 EKLTTNTDYKQYVE
+564 EKLTTNNEYKQYADVI
-578 VMQEKMGNITD
+578 QEKMGDISD
-589 EEIEQYEAQYLP
+589 EEIQRYEALYLP
-601 RKKELCAIWSLMAF
+601 RKKELCAVWSLMAF

-649 YGLSP
+649 YEQSP

>member
-1 MRVKRNALQLGEY
+1 
-14 LQGCDIVLDGRDD
+14 
-27 VACSDPAGELT
+27 
-38 RETSVRLNDT
+38 
-48 KYRITHGLSKLGNL
+48 
-62 LPVKMIPE
+62 MIPE
-70 KPLPFNGD
+70 NPLPFNGN
-78 FSSPDEYIDEL
+78 FSSPEEYIDEL

-121 AIPKEWHPFIL
+121 AIPKEWHAFIL
-132 SCSLMEFL
+132 SRSLMEFL
-140 DLLMRDDLEKLN
+140 DLLMRDDLDNLKLE
-152 YDGIQPPES
+152 GEQPPAS
-161 FIEYVRTVRNL
+161 LIDYIRTVRSL
-172 SLGRSFTPPTEKL
+172 SLGRSFTPPSEKL
-185 PALPR
+185 PVLPR
-190 SVAIGMNV
+190 SVAVGMNV
-198 KKNHEVTNFADCL
+198 KKTHEVTNFADYL
-211 SRLSD
+211 ARLSE
-216 DIREQYGN
+216 DISSQCGY

-260 NVSAAKGLD
+260 NVTAARGLD
-269 MSSGLAVKP
+269 VSSGLAVKP

-292 ARGPDT
+292 ARGPDG
-298 QDDPEALAKAIRDV
+298 QEDPEALAKAIREV
-312 AGDEAFEFKPV
+312 AGDEAFEFRPV
-323 KELEGEYT
+323 KELEAEYT
-331 LEKGKGSVQYISGR
+331 VEKGKGSVQYISGR
-345 LDSGELGEVI
+345 LETGDLADVI
-355 AQINTESDSEAEKK
+355 AQINPGSQTEDEKK

-437 RESDKHDPQGF
+437 RESEKHDPQGF
-448 PMSQKFSTYQGDGVR
+448 PMSQKFSAYQGDGVR

-486 FFSRHFYRAVLQKI
+486 FFSRHFYRAVLQKM

-507 RKVRHG
+507 KKVRHTG
-513 DSQGE
+513 SQGE
-518 QRKADTASSAR
+518 SQADTAASTQ

-553 VTFKSY
+553 GSFKSY

-564 EKLTTNTDYKQYVE
+564 EKLTTNNEYKQYAD
-578 VMQEKMGNITD
+578 VMQEKMGDISD
-589 EEIEQYEAQYLP
+589 EEIERYEALYMP
-601 RKKELCAIWSLMAF
+601 RKKELCAVWSLMAF

-649 YGLSP
+649 YEQSP

>member
-1 MRVKRNALQLGEY
+1 
-14 LQGCDIVLDGRDD
+14 
-27 VACSDPAGELT
+27 
-38 RETSVRLNDT
+38 
-48 KYRITHGLSKLGNL
+48 
-62 LPVKMIPE
+62 MIPE
-70 KPLPFNGD
+70 NPLPFNGN
-78 FSSPDEYIDEL
+78 FSSPEEYIDEL

-121 AIPKEWHPFIL
+121 AIPKEWHAFIL
-132 SCSLMEFL
+132 SRSLMEFL
-140 DLLMRDDLEKLN
+140 DLLMRDDLDNLKLE
-152 YDGIQPPES
+152 GEQPPAS
-161 FIEYVRTVRNL
+161 LIDYIRTVRSL
-172 SLGRSFTPPTEKL
+172 SLGRSFTPPSEKL
-185 PALPR
+185 PVLPR
-190 SVAIGMNV
+190 SVAVGMNV
-198 KKNHEVTNFADCL
+198 KKTHEVTNFADYL
-211 SRLSD
+211 ARLSE
-216 DIREQYGN
+216 DISSQCGY

-231 FGSGQNYLGR
+231 F
-241 AMASEPYNRH
+241 
-251 VVAVEGREN
+251 AVEGREN
-260 NVSAAKGLD
+260 NVTAARGLD
-269 MSSGLAVKP
+269 VSSGLAVKP

-292 ARGPDT
+292 ARGPD
-298 QDDPEALAKAIRDV
+298 
-312 AGDEAFEFKPV
+312 
-323 KELEGEYT
+323 
-331 LEKGKGSVQYISGR
+331 GR
-345 LDSGELGEVI
+345 LETGDLADVI
-355 AQINTESDSEAEKK
+355 AQINPGSQTEDEKK

-437 RESDKHDPQGF
+437 RESEKHDPQGF
-448 PMSQKFSTYQGDGVR
+448 PMSQKFSAYQGDGVR

-486 FFSRHFYRAVLQKI
+486 FFSRHFYRAVLQKM

-507 RKVRHG
+507 KKVRHTG
-513 DSQGE
+513 SQGE
-518 QRKADTASSAR
+518 SQADTAASTQ

-553 VTFKSY
+553 GSFKSY

-564 EKLTTNTDYKQYVE
+564 EKLTTNNEYKQYAD
-578 VMQEKMGNITD
+578 VMQEKMGDISD
-589 EEIEQYEAQYLP
+589 EEIERYEALYMP
-601 RKKELCAIWSLMAF
+601 RKKELCAVWSLMAF

-649 YGLSP
+649 YEQSP